1 MSLSP
6 TTCRGAIPHARL
18 ALAACQS
25 QHLSHHCCWIHTALF
40 RAGKR
45 KNVISLRF
53 HQKIQ
58 LLLRTCATETN
69 VTAYDIWYD
78 TRVCVCLCVHCVFFL
93 SAPEGCPS
101 CQSYSVCAAL
111 WTEACSGR
119 NLGRH
124 SAPLKSFAQTRQSG
138 TKARVQRNTRAC
150 AAVRVCLTELVRES
164 KREERRTGTCGHRL
178 RCFGV
183 QVISI
188 AYCNYCNLW
197 SRVMAEIWV
206 SWQTV
211 ALVVLCVHVC
221 ACLRT
226 SFQVDAADG
235 L

>member
-1 MSLSP
+1 MPWSHPTCQISTCCLSVSTLVP
-6 TTCRGAIPHARL
+6 
-18 ALAACQS
+18 S
-25 QHLSHHCCWIHTALF
+25 
-40 RAGKR
+40 
-45 KNVISLRF
+45 
-53 HQKIQ
+53 
-58 LLLRTCATETN
+58 LLLDPHSIVQSRKKEECYFPEVSSKDT
-69 VTAYDIWYD
+69 VTVAYMCHRNKRDSIWYMIWYAC
-78 TRVCVCLCVHCVFFL
+78 VYVCLCVHCVFFL